1 MLGTQAGS
9 SSVDVLNANP
19 DLKDS
24 VAEVALY
31 DDFVAALMDL
41 KLGGI
46 DVLLID
52 SVVGNYYIAQQATD
66 PTISFTVLPEVMDAE
81 EYGIA
86 FRKGEDTL
94 ADAVSETLIA
104 MAEDGTLDAIRA
116 NSYAN
121 DITLVSKYAADYKK

>member
-1 MLGTQAGS
+1 M
-9 SSVDVLNANP
+9 LNANP

-52 SVVGNYYIAQQATD
+52 SVVGNYYIAQQDD
-66 PTISFTVLPEVMDAE
+66 PTIFTVLPEVMDAE

-116 NSYAN
+116 NWFAN